1 MRFNSHHKVTFV
13 LSCVVATIL
22 ISLYFYLDH
31 TFKAHTY
38 QRIKTVLAQE
48 ISLVKVYLDE
58 LSSDADFDVVADD
71 LGKKLSSRVTVI
83 GRDGTV
89 LGDSLFEKDKLS
101 GLENHLSRPE
111 VHDALKNG
119 HGESQRLSYSA
130 GKSMLYFATVFGDSR
145 WGGIVRLAMPLTEI
159 DAVSLHLQ
167 KFLWFAL
174 AISFVFAFLVSHFAS
189 VMITRPV
196 ARISCV
202 ASAIASGDFSQKL
215 LLTQN
220 DEISDLA
227 KAVNFMSEQIQVRMQ
242 EVVKAK
248 SRLEAVFLSMVE
260 GVMVVN
266 PDGRIMLIN
275 ETLKKILRVDHQAQG
290 RKPLE
295 VIRNIEVHQ
304 IVEDVLKTSSGVNGR
319 ELVFLLPEEKILRV
333 CAAPVLSDGKIEG
346 VVLVFHDITDLRR
359 LEKVR
364 KDFVANVSHEFR
376 TPVTSIK
383 GYAETLLDGAMDD
396 EQNAKDFLK
405 IIYSESDRLV
415 KLVDDLLVLARYES
429 GQFALNPQFSDVQKV
444 LGWVLSGLAI
454 QVKQSQVA
462 VTSKIPEGL
471 ARVKIDES
479 SLAQVLLNLIEN
491 AVKYNNPRGEVT
503 ISASEKSDGV
513 EILVADTGLGIPAE
527 DLPRI
532 FERFYRVDK
541 AHSRQISG
549 TGLGLS
555 IVKHIVESYGG
566 IIRAESQLGS
576 GSVFCLTLPK
586 A

>member
-1 MRFNSHHKVTFV
+1 MRFDSHHKVTFV
-13 LSCVVATIL
+13 LSCVVAIIL
-22 ISLYFYLDH
+22 TSLYFYLDH

-48 ISLVKVYLDE
+48 ISLVKVYLDQ
-58 LSSDADFDVVADD
+58 LSSNTDFDLVADD
-71 LGKKLSSRVTVI
+71 IGKKLASRITI
-83 GRDGTV
+83 IRLDGVV
-89 LGDSLFEKDKLS
+89 LGDSLFAKDKLAD
-101 GLENHLSRPE
+101 LENHLSRPE
-111 VHDALKNG
+111 VKDAIKKG
-119 HGESQRLSYSA
+119 YGESQRLSYSA
-130 GKSMLYFATVFGDSR
+130 RSSMVYVAMPFGDDRSL
-145 WGGIVRLAMPLTEI
+145 GVVRLSMPLTEI

-174 AISFVFAFLVSHFAS
+174 AVSFVFTFLVSHFAAA
-189 VMITRPV
+189 MITRPV

-215 LLTQN
+215 LLNQN

-248 SRLEAVFLSMVE
+248 SRLEAVFLSMAE

-266 PDGRIMLIN
+266 SDGRIMIIN
-275 ETLKKILRVDHQAQG
+275 ETLKKILRVDHKARG

-333 CAAPVLSDGKIEG
+333 CAAPVLSDGKIDG

-376 TPVTSIK
+376 TPVTNIK

-396 EQNAKDFLK
+396 QQNAKDFLK
-405 IIYSESDRLV
+405 IIYSESDRLI

-429 GQFALNPQFSDVQKV
+429 GQAVLTPQFSDVQKV
-444 LGWVLSGLAI
+444 LDWVLSGLAI
-454 QVKQSQVA
+454 QVKQSQVS
-462 VTSKIPEGL
+462 VTSKIPQGL
-471 ARVKIDES
+471 ARVKVDES
-479 SLAQVLLNLIEN
+479 CLAQVLLNLIEN
-491 AVKYNNPRGEVT
+491 AVKYNNPAGEV
-503 ISASEKSDGV
+503 IVSANEKSDCV

-555 IVKHIVESYGG
+555 IVKHIVESCGG
-566 IIRAESQLGS
+566 TICAESQFGC
-576 GSVFCLTLPK
+576 GSVFRLTLPK